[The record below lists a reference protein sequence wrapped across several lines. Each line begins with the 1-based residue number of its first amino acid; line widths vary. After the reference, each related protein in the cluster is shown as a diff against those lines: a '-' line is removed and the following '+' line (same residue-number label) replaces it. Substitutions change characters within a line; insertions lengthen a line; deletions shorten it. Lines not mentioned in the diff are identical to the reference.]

1 MIAAPWYE
9 PILRG
14 LGAVLAFLYE
24 LVPNYGVAII
34 LLTLG
39 IRLLLLPLGIK
50 QVRSMHAMQAL
61 APKMKAL
68 QQKYKGNRQKLA
80 EEQMKLYKEHG
91 ASPLGG
97 CLPMLLQIPVLI
109 ALFAVLRFPGGVD
122 RIPESSELRAAIE
135 SQQTDF
141 LGANLLCAPSQA
153 GGGAVELPPGQES
166 RTDRPLDCGTGFPVR
181 IPHYLLLAA
190 MVGTTFYQSWQ
201 MQRASPT
208 ANPQQQL
215 ISRIM
220 PVFFGFIGFTF
231 PAGLIVYWT
240 TTNLVQIGQQHFM
253 LPKRAEGAEA
263 GKAQATGNGGRKP
276 SRPRDRS
283 AATQR
288 RRRELGTEERAGR
301 RRRASEAGQG
311 TGRRRSQ
318 GSDGRHPQAG
328 SGSQEGGESAGKGTA
343 GERHGR
349 SRKKRR
355 KR

>member
-1 MIAAPWYE
+1 MIGAPWYE
-9 PILRG
+9 PILTA
-14 LGAVLAFLYE
+14 LGSVLAFLYD
-24 LVPNYGVAII
+24 LIPNYGVAII

-50 QVRSMHAMQAL
+50 QIRSMHAMQSL
-61 APKMKAL
+61 QPKMKAI
-68 QQKYKGNRQKLA
+68 QQKYKGNRPKLA

-109 ALFAVLRFPGGVD
+109 ALFAVLRFPNGFT
-122 RIPESSELRAAIE
+122 RIPEGSELRSAIE
-135 SQQTDF
+135 SQHTDF

-153 GGGAVELPPGQES
+153 GGGPVELQPGQVSPLEL
-166 RTDRPLDCGTGFPVR
+166 PLDCGSGFPVR
-181 IPHYLLLAA
+181 IPFYLLLAA
-190 MVGTTFYQSWQ
+190 MIGTTFYQSWQ

-215 ISRIM
+215 MGRIM

-253 LPKRAEGAEA
+253 LTKGGAGGAETGKSEA
-263 GKAQATGNGGRKP
+263 GDGGRKP
-276 SRPRDRS
+276 SAAPRAGS
-283 AATQR
+283 TEPR
-288 RRRELGTEERAGR
+288 RR
-301 RRRASEAGQG
+301 Q
-311 TGRRRSQ
+311 Q
-318 GSDGRHPQAG
+318 GSAKRTTDRRTRSGERRVRNRAVTGDQAQNGEKG
-328 SGSQEGGESAGKGTA
+328 SA

>member
-9 PILRG
+9 PFLRA
-14 LGAVLAFLYE
+14 LGAVLAFLYDV
-24 LVPNYGVAII
+24 VPNYGVAII

-61 APKMKAL
+61 QPKMKAL
-68 QQKYKGNRQKLA
+68 QQKHKGNRQKLA

-122 RIPESSELRAAIE
+122 RIPDSSGLRAAID
-135 SQQTDF
+135 SRQTAF
-141 LGANLLCAPSQA
+141 VGANLLCAPSQA
-153 GGGAVELPPGQES
+153 GGGLVELPPGQEGE
-166 RTDRPLDCGTGFPVR
+166 RPLNCGSGFPVR
-181 IPHYLLLAA
+181 IPYYLLLAA
-190 MVGTTFYQSWQ
+190 MIGTTFYQSWQ

-208 ANPQQQL
+208 VNPQQQL
-215 ISRIM
+215 MTRIM

-253 LPKRAEGAEA
+253 LPKRTEGAEA

-276 SRPRDRS
+276 ARAAGGS
-283 AATQR
+283 AGADR
-288 RRRELGTEERAGR
+288 RRREQGTGERAAR
-301 RRRASEAGQG
+301 RRGQPG
-311 TGRRRSQ
+311 VGERTGRRRSQ
-318 GSDGRHPQAG
+318 GSDGRRPPEG
-328 SGSQEGGESAGKGTA
+328 SGPQEGSQDSGKGTA